1 MGRLIIG
8 LLVLL
13 TYFPLSA
20 QPVEDHK
27 TLFSD
32 AISKNIRKYRIA
44 SRKAYLNKDEQRA
57 QFLFDSLVDHVIKGS
72 YLDNFEVR
80 KYSGRKL
87 RLYDFEKPIF
97 LITYASW
104 CVPGVGE
111 IPALNELSALYHQQ
125 VDFVV
130 LFWGAKKKIRKVRK
144 QFGRYV
150 NVLFVDEKDNRSDF
164 AIRSMKHSLGFP
176 TTFVVDESRKIL
188 DVRHNYQHHYS
199 IGFSQ
204 SFNDHYQSFMRGVN
218 QLRPQ

>member
-1 MGRLIIG
+1 MGRLLFS

-13 TYFPLSA
+13 TYFPLTA
-20 QPVEDHK
+20 QVDADK

-44 SRKAYLNKDEQRA
+44 SKNAYLDKDEERA
-57 QFLFDSLVDHVIKGS
+57 QFLFDSLVDHVITGS

-80 KYSGRKL
+80 KYSGRRIKL
-87 RLYDFEKPIF
+87 HGFEKPIF

-104 CVPGVGE
+104 CVPGIGE
-111 IPALNELSALYHQQ
+111 IPALNELSALYHNQI
-125 VDFVV
+125 DFVV
-130 LFWGAKKKIRKVRK
+130 LFWGSKKKVRKVKK

-176 TTFVVDESRKIL
+176 TTFVVDGSRKIL
-188 DVRHNYQHHYS
+188 DVSHNYQHHYS
-199 IGFSQ
+199 TGFSQ
-204 SFNDHYQSFMRGVN
+204 SFNDHYQSFMRGIN
-218 QLRPQ
+218 QLKQE